1 VISPHAPHARA
12 AASASPT
19 AAGRVMRE
27 TCLAGLLGDS
37 RTLLRAPLE
46 RISDDARHQEAT

>member
-1 VISPHAPHARA
+1 MQNAVISPHAPQLSA

-27 TCLAGLLGDS
+27 TCLA
-37 RTLLRAPLE
+37 
-46 RISDDARHQEAT
+46 